1 MLGFLK
7 FPFFSFSFFLEVTKE
22 EEELFCILYS
32 VKCAVYRVVKVVQW
46 SGIQH
51 VLSILILA
59 CSVFFS
65 MSGCW
70 NRVEVFSIFT

>member
-51 VLSILILA
+51 VLSIADGLL
-59 CSVFFS
+59 CLLFNE
-65 MSGCW
+65 W
-70 NRVEVFSIFT
+70 LLE

>member
-51 VLSILILA
+51 VLSIMA

>member
-59 CSVFFS
+59 ADGLLCLLFNE
-65 MSGCW
+65 W
-70 NRVEVFSIFT
+70 LLE